1 MQSESHGHCHIG
13 TSDAI
18 NNKAVGENIMVL
30 QLQKDMLYTLRC
42 QNHWFL
48 AVMFEK
54 SESPKKSNISF

>member
-30 QLQKDMLYTLRC
+30 QLQQDMLYTLRC
-42 QNHWFL
+42 QNH
-48 AVMFEK
+48 
-54 SESPKKSNISF
+54 